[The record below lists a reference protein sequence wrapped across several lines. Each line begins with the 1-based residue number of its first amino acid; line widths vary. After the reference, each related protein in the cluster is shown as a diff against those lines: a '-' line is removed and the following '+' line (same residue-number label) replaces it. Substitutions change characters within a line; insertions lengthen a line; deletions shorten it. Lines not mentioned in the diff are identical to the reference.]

1 MMQVMDVAWMAFGLA
16 LGLSLMGAFVL
27 GYRMGAGRESEDAAR
42 MRDEVADFLEMG
54 RRTMERLRG
63 RERRAAEG
71 APSAPSGNGAERRP
85 MSRAERKEHLRR
97 LAQRQF
103 PEMFGLKRVAP
114 SSEVKE

>member
-1 MMQVMDVAWMAFGLA
+1 MQNRMDAIWIGFGFLF
-16 LGLSLMGAFVL
+16 GFSLIVAFVS

-54 RRTMERLRG
+54 RRTVERLRG
-63 RERRAAEG
+63 RERRAAES
-71 APSAPSGNGAERRP
+71 APSAPSANGPERRP